1 MNEVTSLTSS
11 IEALKSEE
19 IYSESVVKKIAQIKT
34 DRFSFEDSAFFSM
47 MRMKNQGLAV
57 LAVYPDK
64 LNRTL
69 PY

>member
-34 DRFSFEDSAFFSM
+34 DRFSFEDSAFFFDDEDEES
-47 MRMKNQGLAV
+47 GFGC
-57 LAVYPDK
+57 PCC
-64 LNRTL
+64 L
-69 PY
+69 PR